1 MNSIL
6 LSGGRIIDP
15 AHGIDEIGDVLIQ
28 DGIIA
33 QRGGEISP
41 PKNAK
46 IYNLAG
52 KVITPGLIDIQVHL
66 REPGREDKE
75 TLETGLKSALCGG
88 ITSVVSMPNTTPI
101 TDSQSPVEFQIKRAK
116 ELNLANLF
124 PSGAI
129 TKGQKGEM
137 LSEMWEMKNSGIVAV
152 TDDGVDVQNEGIL
165 EKAMLYAKT
174 HGLVLMSHCQ
184 NEDMS
189 GNGVMHEGAVST
201 RLALPGISAEAEDMG
216 VFKNL
221 ILAEKTGCR
230 LHLLHNS
237 TKNAV
242 ELIAMFQKRGVL
254 VTAETCPQYFC
265 LTDEICNGY
274 NTFAKMYP
282 PIRSKEHQKAVIEG
296 LKNGTISVI
305 STDHAPHLHSEK
317 LRSFLEATWGSVG
330 LETSFAAGYT
340 YLVKAGHLSL
350 SQLVEKMTINPAKV
364 IGIQRGTLE
373 KGAVADISVFDLDI
387 KWTAKVSEMQT
398 KGKNCVFEGMEFFG
412 KPIHVFVAGE
422 EKLEKI
428 LSY

>member
-1 MNSIL
+1 MHTIL

-15 AHGIDEIGDVLIQ
+15 ANSIDEIGDILIADGYIAEVGGKITPPQ
-28 DGIIA
+28 DAQIIDA
-33 QRGGEISP
+33 T
-41 PKNAK
+41 
-46 IYNLAG
+46 G
-52 KVITPGLIDIQVHL
+52 KMITPGLIDLQVHL

-75 TLETGLKSALCGG
+75 TIETGLKSALCGG

-101 TDSQSPVEFQIKRAK
+101 TDSQTAVEFQIKRAK
-116 ELNLANLF
+116 DLNLANLY
-124 PSGAI
+124 PAGAI
-129 TKGQKGEM
+129 TKGQKGET

-152 TDDGVDVQNEGIL
+152 TDDGVDVQDEGLL

-184 NEDMS
+184 NEKLS
-189 GNGVMHEGAVST
+189 GDGVMHEGAVST
-201 RLALPGISAEAEDMG
+201 RLALPGISAEAEDMA

-221 ILAEKTGCR
+221 LLAEKTGCQ

-237 TKNAV
+237 TKTSV
-242 ELIAMFQKRGVL
+242 TLIEMFQKRGVK

-265 LTDEICNGY
+265 LTDEICSGY

-282 PIRSKEHQKAVIEG
+282 PIRSEDHRQAIIDG
-296 LKNGTISVI
+296 LKKNIIAII

-317 LRSFLEATWGSVG
+317 LRSFVESTWGGVG

-340 YLVKAGHLSL
+340 HLVKPGHLTL

-364 IGIQRGTLE
+364 IKIDRGTLS
-373 KGAVADISVFDLDI
+373 KGAVADIAVFDLEVQ
-387 KWTAKVSEMQT
+387 WTARVSEMQT

-412 KPIHVFVAGE
+412 KPVQVFVAGE
-422 EKLEKI
+422 EKLENI
-428 LSY
+428 LA